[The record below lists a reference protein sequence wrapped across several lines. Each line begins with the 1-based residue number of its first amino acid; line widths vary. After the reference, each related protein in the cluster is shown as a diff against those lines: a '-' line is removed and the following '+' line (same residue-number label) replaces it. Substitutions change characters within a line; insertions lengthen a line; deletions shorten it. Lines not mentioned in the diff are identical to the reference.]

1 MSLEIRAI
9 SEQEIEAVR
18 QLLASNGWAH
28 RVTDSAS
35 FELLI
40 NNSDCCIVALKN
52 DAVVGFAR
60 GITDHL
66 SNGYISMVVVASEC
80 RRQSIGRKLVATL
93 TTENRDITW
102 VLRASR
108 DGAKEF
114 FAHLGFM
121 PATDAMELRR
131 R

>member
-9 SEQEIEAVR
+9 SEQEIEAMR

-28 RVTDSAS
+28 RVADSAS

-40 NNSDCCIVALKN
+40 NTSDCCIVALKN
-52 DAVVGFAR
+52 NAIVGFAR

-80 RRQSIGRKLVATL
+80 RRQGIGRKLVATL
-93 TTENRDITW
+93 TTENHDITW

-121 PATDAMELRR
+121 PATDAIELRR
-131 R
+131 L

>member
-1 MSLEIRAI
+1 MILEIRAI
-9 SEQEIEAVR
+9 SAQEIEAVR
-18 QLLASNGWAH
+18 QLLVNNGWAH
-28 RVTDSAS
+28 RVADSAS

-52 DAVVGFAR
+52 DVVVGFAR

-80 RRQSIGRKLVATL
+80 RRQGIGRKLVATL

-121 PATDAMELRR
+121 PSTDVMELRR

>member
-1 MSLEIRAI
+1 MTIETRSMTA
-9 SEQEIEAVR
+9 QEMEPVR

-28 RVTDSAS
+28 RIADSAS

-52 DAVVGFAR
+52 NAVVGFAR

-80 RRQSIGRKLVATL
+80 RRQGIGRKLVAAL

-121 PATDAMELRR
+121 PSTDAMELRR